1 MTVCEF
7 IKQDEKMQKEKDQ
20 LMKKLHKLEDKRAD
34 LQITL
39 DKESHRALWKEL
51 EGKALKDYK
60 GAMWEFKKLKKIC
73 GEWYVTLAYSKP
85 GEVSANLDRNLANC
99 LQWLS
104 NYDMELVEFPVKCS
118 VIENYIKDRKR
129 IKEQKDK
136 LNAEHKELS
145 DKIKYLKT
153 ELHKGK
159 KKDCLRFLKAHKIVS
174 DKGTYTV
181 LDMYRDRIGGYTFW
195 MVIISLEKIGG
206 HVSDC
211 CIPLDTYLD
220 YCCLEGARLESV

>member
-1 MTVCEF
+1 MTVSEF
-7 IKQDEKMQKEKDQ
+7 IKQDKQIEKEEDQ
-20 LMKKLHKLEDKRAD
+20 LMKKLHKLGDKKAD
-34 LQITL
+34 LQIAL
-39 DKESHRALWKEL
+39 DKESRRTLWKEL
-51 EGKALKDYK
+51 EGKALKDSK
-60 GAMWEFKKLKKIC
+60 GAMWEFKKLKKIL

-85 GEVSANLDRNLANC
+85 GEVSTNLDRNLANC

-104 NYDMELVEFPVKCS
+104 NYDMELVEFPVKCA

-129 IKEQKDK
+129 IAEQKDK
-136 LNAEHKELS
+136 LDAEHNELS

-181 LDMYRDRIGGYTFW
+181 LDMYRDRIGDYVFW
-195 MVIISLEKIGG
+195 MIICRYERVGG
-206 HVSDC
+206 SASEC

-220 YCCLEGARLESV
+220 YCCLEGARLEPV